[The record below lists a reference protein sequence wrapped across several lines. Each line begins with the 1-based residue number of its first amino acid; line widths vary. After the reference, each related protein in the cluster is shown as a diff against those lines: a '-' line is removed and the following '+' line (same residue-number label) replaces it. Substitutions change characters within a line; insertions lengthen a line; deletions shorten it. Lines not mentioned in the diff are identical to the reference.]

1 VRIAKGSVIKG
12 YTFERIA
19 RKDFQS
25 MTTPALPAFYISHG
39 GGPWPWM
46 KGPRYDAHR
55 KLKAALQQLPQLVG
69 VTPKAVLMISAHWE
83 EEDFTVMSHPSPP
96 MIYDYAGFP
105 ENTYQIQY
113 AAPGAPRLAERVL
126 GLLQSAGIAVRLDPA
141 RGFDHGAF
149 VPMAV
154 IYPDAS
160 IPVVQLSLKR
170 GLDPQDHL
178 AAGRALATL
187 RNEGV
192 LIIGSGSSYHN
203 LRMLGPES
211 KEPSA
216 AFDDWLQRTLEGRNF
231 EERADALTSWEAAP
245 SARVAHPRE
254 EHLLPLM
261 VAVGAAERDAA
272 TRFYHENT
280 FFGSG
285 SVSSFMFTKSS

>member
-1 VRIAKGSVIKG
+1 
-12 YTFERIA
+12 
-19 RKDFQS
+19 
-25 MTTPALPAFYISHG
+25 
-39 GGPWPWM
+39 M

-55 KLKAALQQLPQLVG
+55 KLEAALQRLPQLVG

-83 EEDFTVMSHPSPP
+83 EKDFAVMSHPHPP
-96 MIYDYAGFP
+96 MLYDYSGFP
-105 ENTYQIQY
+105 ENTYQIHY
-113 AAPGAPRLAERVL
+113 TAPGAPQLAERVL
-126 GLLQSAGIAVRLDPA
+126 GLLQSAGIAAHLDPA

-154 IYPDAS
+154 VYPDAS
-160 IPVVQLSLKR
+160 VPVVQLSLKR
-170 GLDPQDHL
+170 GLDPQEHL
-178 AAGRALATL
+178 AAGRALAAL
-187 RNEGV
+187 RKEGV

-216 AFDDWLQRTLEGRNF
+216 AFDDWLQRTVEGKNAS
-231 EERADALTSWEAAP
+231 ERSAALLSWETAP

-261 VAVGAAERDAA
+261 VAVGAAEQDVAR
-272 TRFYHENT
+272 RFYHENT

-285 SVSSFMFTKSS
+285 SVSSFMFTKN